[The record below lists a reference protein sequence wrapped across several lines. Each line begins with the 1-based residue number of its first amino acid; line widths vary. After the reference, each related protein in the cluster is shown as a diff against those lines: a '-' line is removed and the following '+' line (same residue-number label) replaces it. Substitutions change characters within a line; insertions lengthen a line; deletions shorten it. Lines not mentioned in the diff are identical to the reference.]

1 MRIGFLP
8 KGLPLGKVGRA
19 LILLYVCNVPL
30 ELVRGTTDLPVLQTP
45 PLKLGGAIVGAF

>member
-30 ELVRGTTDLPVLQTP
+30 ELVRDYRPVLLP
-45 PLKLGGAIVGAF
+45 PALKLGGAIVGAF